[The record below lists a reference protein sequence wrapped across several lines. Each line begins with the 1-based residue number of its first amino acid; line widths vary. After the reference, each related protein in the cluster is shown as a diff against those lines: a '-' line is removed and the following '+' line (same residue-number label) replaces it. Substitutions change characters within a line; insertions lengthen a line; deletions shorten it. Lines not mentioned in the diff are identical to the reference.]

1 MGNQTTIERDSTST
15 NTSKNTTNDTTSSE
29 PPSWSE
35 LANRITGS
43 SNTGSFGKNT
53 ATYFVLMGFIGFGL
67 STVSL
72 PLTWILTV
80 FMVSLFGSLLNKD
93 SYLASGIAGTVL
105 LTITGLLSGGLSAI
119 LFVYPLIISALSGLS
134 ASILG
139 TTLGKKL

>member
-1 MGNQTTIERDSTST
+1 MGNQTTIEQDSTST
-15 NTSKNTTNDTTSSE
+15 TTSANTTSKSTSSE

-35 LANRITGS
+35 LAKRLTGS
-43 SNTGSFGKNT
+43 SNSFGKNT
-53 ATYFVLMGFIGFGL
+53 AIYFVLMGLIGFGL

-134 ASILG
+134 ASVIG
-139 TTLGKKL
+139 TTIGKKL